1 MKIKLKVVKD
11 YKGKRYY
18 PNIEYVVDDETAKDI
33 LSKTKYA
40 EKVEKSPVIEEES
53 PVLTGNEEQ
62 KVDEIAENEQK
73 VTKNSKKVAK
83 NTEKSQ

>member
-1 MKIKLKVVKD
+1 MKVKFKVEKD

-40 EKVEKSPVIEEES
+40 QKVEESPVIEGES
-53 PVLTGNEEQ
+53 PLKSGNEEQ
-62 KVDEIAENEQK
+62 KVDEIEQK
-73 VTKNSKKVAK
+73 PTKSGKKVAK

>member
-1 MKIKLKVVKD
+1 MKVKFKVEKN
-11 YKGKRYY
+11 YNGKTYY
-18 PNIEYVVDDETAKDI
+18 PNIEYVFDDETAKDI

-40 EKVEKSPVIEEES
+40 EKVEEVQES

-62 KVDEIAENEQK
+62 RVDEIEQK
-73 VTKNSKKVAK
+73 PTKNRKKIAK